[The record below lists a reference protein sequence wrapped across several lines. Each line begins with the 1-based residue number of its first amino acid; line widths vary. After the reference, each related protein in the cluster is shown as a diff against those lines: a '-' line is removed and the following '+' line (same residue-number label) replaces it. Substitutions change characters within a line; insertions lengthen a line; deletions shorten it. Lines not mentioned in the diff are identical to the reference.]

1 MTGDVKATA
10 EFTQHFYSLVAGAVG
25 GRSIPVH
32 WHDDKKYKAYTDNSC
47 IYVPA
52 FELSR
57 MHVFDVI
64 AQALLIR
71 VGALKREHV
80 RQLLGKRKIHNRYFY
95 AEIVRATR
103 LHANILPRA
112 FCENTAIMR
121 FPFTTDSSDQ
131 SYSLAASKEHFPA
144 FPEFLGT
151 LRCLLVLNNA
161 LPEEAPTPELKLQKK
176 VTAVLTDEE
185 EGDSEE
191 SILLKLLSKSQIFSG
206 GRLADIIAK
215 FLGIDGS
222 GKGQGKPKSG
232 GGMEL
237 PMGNV
242 TMGKRKGKFVGQL
255 SDMSVDV
262 VVTKDSNEAGSHIY
276 PEWDYSKRKYRS
288 DWVVVD
294 EVDPWRE
301 NAESGAIMSEIL
313 QPPSM
318 ALKRKLAGV
327 GLSFEMHRNQAE
339 GEDYILDR
347 VVNYF
352 IDCRSG
358 TTPNEGVYAHN
369 MRTRRDLAVMLLL
382 DISGSTAEM
391 EESGGLSIHHKQMQ
405 LAYHLMTALHGLGD
419 QVSLYAFH
427 SWGRTMVRLVRMKA
441 FKERCIDSRI
451 RNRFAMLEPVGFT
464 RIGGAMRHAARKLQ
478 EEETGV
484 PYQLLITIT
493 DGFSYD
499 HGYEGEYGEEDTK
512 KAIEEIRCQGIGCL
526 CITIGSNQQEEKLKN
541 IFGKASTLAARDYD
555 DFLHNIRP
563 ALLRA
568 VAQTRAG

>member
-1 MTGDVKATA
+1 MTGDAKAAA
-10 EFTQHFYSLVAGAVG
+10 EFTQHFYSLIAGAVG
-25 GRSIPVH
+25 GRTIPVH
-32 WHDDKKYKAYTDNSC
+32 WHDDKNFKAYTDNSC

-52 FELSR
+52 FETSR
-57 MHVFDVI
+57 LHVFDVI

-80 RQLLGKRKIHNRYFY
+80 RQLLGKGHIHHRYLY

-103 LHANILPRA
+103 LHASILPRA
-112 FCENTAIMR
+112 FCENAAIR
-121 FPFTTDSSDQ
+121 HFPFTTDSSGQ
-131 SYSLAASKEHFPA
+131 SYVLAGSKEHFPA

-161 LPEEAPTPELKLQKK
+161 LPEEASTPELKLQKK
-176 VTAVLTDEE
+176 VTAVLTEDEE
-185 EGDSEE
+185 GESEE
-191 SILLKLLSKSQIFSG
+191 SIILKLLSKKQIFAAKG
-206 GRLADIIAK
+206 PLADFIAK
-215 FLGIDGS
+215 LLGIAGE
-222 GKGQGKPKSG
+222 GKNQKKPHSG
-232 GGMEL
+232 GGVEL

-242 TMGKRKGKFVGQL
+242 SMGKRKGKFAGQL
-255 SDMSVDV
+255 SDLSVEV

-276 PEWDYSKRKYRS
+276 PEWDYSRRKYRA

-301 NAESGAIMSEIL
+301 KAEPGAIMSEIL

-327 GLSFEMHRNQAE
+327 GLSFERHRNQAE

-352 IDCRSG
+352 VDCRSG
-358 TTPNEGVYAHN
+358 TTPNEGVYARN

-382 DISGSTAEM
+382 DISGSTAEK
-391 EESGGLSIHHKQMQ
+391 EAGGLSIHHKQMQ

-451 RNRFAMLEPVGFT
+451 RNRFAMLEPVGYT
-464 RIGGAMRHAARKLQ
+464 RTGGALRHAARKLQ

-484 PYQLLITIT
+484 PYRILITIT

-499 HGYEGEYGEEDTK
+499 HGYEGKYGEEDTK
-512 KAIEEIRCQGIGCL
+512 KAIEEIRGAGIGCL
-526 CITIGSNQQEEKLKN
+526 CLTIGSDQEEEKLRN
-541 IFGKASTLAARDYD
+541 VFGKASTLAARDYD
-555 DFLHNIRP
+555 DFIHNIRP